1 MDKKRIGFG
10 LTGSFCTVDQV
21 IPMITEIKS
30 RGHSVIPIV
39 SHNLQSV
46 DTRFGSS
53 AHFLTEIEKCAE
65 YKPVTSMVEAEG
77 LGPSTPLDALV
88 IAPMTGTSLS
98 KFSQGISDTPVL
110 FAAKATLRNNKPVVL
125 AVSTNDGL
133 GQNGVN
139 IMALLKTKHIYFV
152 PFTQDNPEAKPNS
165 IVSEF
170 SLITPTLE
178 QALVGKQLQP
188 VLHQKQP
195 MI

>member
-21 IPMITEIKS
+21 IPVIEEIKS
-30 RGHSVIPIV
+30 LGYTVIPIV
-39 SHNLQSV
+39 SHNLQTV

-53 AHFLTEIEKCAE
+53 AHFLAEIEKCAE

-125 AVSTNDGL
+125 AISTNDGL

-139 IMALLKTKHIYFV
+139 IMSLLKTKHIYFV
-152 PFTQDNPEAKPNS
+152 PFTQDNPETKPNS

-170 SLITPTLE
+170 SLIKPTLE
-178 QALVGKQLQP
+178 HALMAKQLQP
-188 VLHQKQP
+188 VLHQRH
-195 MI
+195 